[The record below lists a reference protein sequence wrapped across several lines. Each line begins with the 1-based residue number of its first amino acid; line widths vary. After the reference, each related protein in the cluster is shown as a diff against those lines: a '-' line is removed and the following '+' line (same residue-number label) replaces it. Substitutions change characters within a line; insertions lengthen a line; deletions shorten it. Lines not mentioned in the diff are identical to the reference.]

1 METPLTTP
9 LATPPANPL
18 PTLALLDA
26 SNYLYRAFYAIR
38 SLTGPGGRPTNA
50 VYGFLNMWRKY
61 REMRKPEAVAV
72 CFDRYEKTFREE
84 MDSSYKAQRQ
94 AMPDDLV
101 PQIEDA
107 KRVCRLLGLAVVE
120 EAGYEADDLIGSI
133 ALAASGAGMR
143 VEICSADKDL
153 FQLVKDPDVV
163 VWHPVQER
171 LLDEAGVTEFFGV
184 PPSRVI
190 DVLALMGD
198 SSDNIPGVRGIGEK
212 TAKELVTTFG
222 SLDDIYSRLD
232 EVKGKRKETLANG
245 REAAVLSR
253 TLATVRCD
261 RPLPAAS
268 ENLLEH
274 FRIRPLTDEAAAP
287 LAAFYEE
294 MGFAKLRKELLE
306 SRPVD
311 PARAAP
317 AAPAAPT
324 SSRAPSTLS
333 LFDDETVPAGA
344 PDGTRWESSASGL
357 AALDASAR
365 KAGRAAVHVE
375 SGPGAPWPAPP
386 LAAVVAI
393 PGGGTAAF
401 ALDETGTRALATL
414 FRDVPLVAHD
424 AKRLF
429 LAADA
434 LGIAPPARVE
444 DSMLASYVVS
454 PGLHA
459 HDLAGDARGILN
471 LPPEA
476 VPPLKDLA
484 GGAPVTVDLLASEAG
499 RKWLSPRAHLPL
511 ALLDALAPRLA
522 EGSALSRV
530 LHDIE
535 LPLVPVLARME
546 IAGVAVDRG
555 VLAEMSKEFD
565 GRLAAL
571 EAKIIEAAGEPFNI
585 GSPAQLGRILFE
597 KLAYPAVKKTAK
609 TKSWAT
615 DSDVL
620 EELAALSAGPVPR
633 LVLEW
638 REISKLKGTYVD
650 ALPLAIAVD
659 GRIHTRYDQA
669 VAATGRLSSN
679 APNLQNIPV
688 RTEAGRAIRRAFVAP
703 PGRVLVA
710 ADYSQVELRLLAHLS
725 GDEALLETFRRGED
739 IHRATAAKI
748 FGVSLSAVT
757 PDQRRGAKTINFG
770 VLYGMG
776 PFALATQLG
785 VPRAEAKE
793 FIAAYFERFPR
804 IRACLDSILEK
815 ARATGGTETIFG
827 RVRPIP
833 GLHDRNHNVRANAER
848 MAMNAPFQGAAAD
861 LIKIAMLRLDAAL
874 AREIPEA
881 RLLLQVHDE
890 LVLECPE
897 ELAKT
902 TASLAKTTMEGAA
915 TLSVPL
921 TVEVGQGR
929 NWAQAK

>member
-1 METPLTTP
+1 
-9 LATPPANPL
+9 
-18 PTLALLDA
+18 
-26 SNYLYRAFYAIR
+26 
-38 SLTGPGGRPTNA
+38 
-50 VYGFLNMWRKY
+50 
-61 REMRKPEAVAV
+61 
-72 CFDRYEKTFREE
+72 
-84 MDSSYKAQRQ
+84 
-94 AMPDDLV
+94 
-101 PQIEDA
+101 
-107 KRVCRLLGLAVVE
+107 
-120 EAGYEADDLIGSI
+120 
-133 ALAASGAGMR
+133 
-143 VEICSADKDL
+143 
-153 FQLVKDPDVV
+153 
-163 VWHPVQER
+163 
-171 LLDEAGVTEFFGV
+171 
-184 PPSRVI
+184 
-190 DVLALMGD
+190 
-198 SSDNIPGVRGIGEK
+198 
-212 TAKELVTTFG
+212 
-222 SLDDIYSRLD
+222 
-232 EVKGKRKETLANG
+232 
-245 REAAVLSR
+245 
-253 TLATVRCD
+253 
-261 RPLPAAS
+261 
-268 ENLLEH
+268 
-274 FRIRPLTDEAAAP
+274 
-287 LAAFYEE
+287 
-294 MGFAKLRKELLE
+294 
-306 SRPVD
+306 
-311 PARAAP
+311 
-317 AAPAAPT
+317 
-324 SSRAPSTLS
+324 
-333 LFDDETVPAGA
+333 
-344 PDGTRWESSASGL
+344 
-357 AALDASAR
+357 
-365 KAGRAAVHVE
+365 
-375 SGPGAPWPAPP
+375 
-386 LAAVVAI
+386 
-393 PGGGTAAF
+393 
-401 ALDETGTRALATL
+401 
-414 FRDVPLVAHD
+414 
-424 AKRLF
+424 
-429 LAADA
+429 
-434 LGIAPPARVE
+434 
-444 DSMLASYVVS
+444 MLASYVVS

-476 VPPLKDLA
+476 VPPLKDLT
-484 GGAPVTVDLLASEAG
+484 GGAPVTLDLLASEAG
-499 RKWLSPRAHLPL
+499 RKWLLPRARLPL
-511 ALLDALAPRLA
+511 ALLDTLAPRLA
-522 EGSALSRV
+522 EGSALRSV
-530 LHDIE
+530 LDDIE
-535 LPLVPVLARME
+535 LPLIPVLARME

-571 EAKIIEAAGEPFNI
+571 ETKIIEAAGEPFNI

-620 EELAALSAGPVPR
+620 EELAALSTGPVPG

-650 ALPLAIAVD
+650 ALPLAIAAD

-710 ADYSQVELRLLAHLS
+710 ADYSQIELRLLAHLS

-748 FGVSLSAVT
+748 FGLAPEAVT
-757 PDQRRGAKTINFG
+757 PDQRRSAKTINFG
-770 VLYGMG
+770 MLYGMG

-785 VPRAEAKE
+785 VPRAEAKG

-804 IRACLDSILEK
+804 IRACLDAVLEK

-874 AREIPEA
+874 TREIPEA

-897 ELAKT
+897 ALAGK
-902 TASLAKTTMEGAA
+902 TASLAKATMEGAA

-921 TVEVGQGR
+921 TVHVGQGR

>member
-1 METPLTTP
+1 M
-9 LATPPANPL
+9 A
-18 PTLALLDA
+18 TLALLDA

-38 SLTGPGGRPTNA
+38 GLTGPGGRPTNA

-61 REMRKPEAVAV
+61 ESTRKPDAVAV
-72 CFDRYEKTFREE
+72 AFDRHEKTFREE
-84 MDSSYKAQRQ
+84 MDASYKAQRQ

-107 KRVCRLLGLAVVE
+107 KRLCRLLGLAVVE

-133 ALAASGAGMR
+133 AVAASSAGVR
-143 VEICSADKDL
+143 VEIASADKDL
-153 FQLVKDPDVV
+153 FQLVKDGAVV

-184 PPSRVI
+184 PPARVV

-212 TAKELVTTFG
+212 TAKELVTAFG
-222 SLDDIYSRLD
+222 SLDDVYARLS
-232 EVKGKRKETLANG
+232 EVKGKRKETLASG
-245 REAAVLSR
+245 REDAFRSR

-261 RPLPAAS
+261 RPLPAS
-268 ENLLEH
+268 PENLLEH
-274 FRIRPLTDEAAAP
+274 FRIRPLGEEAVEK
-287 LAAFYEE
+287 LATFYEE
-294 MGFAKLRKELLE
+294 LGFAKLRKELLE
-306 SRPVD
+306 SRPS
-311 PARAAP
+311 AP
-317 AAPAAPT
+317 AKAATLTAPA
-324 SSRAPSTLS
+324 TLS
-333 LFDDETVPAGA
+333 LFDEATAPEGA
-344 PDGTRWESSASGL
+344 PETIRWEASSSGL
-357 AALDASAR
+357 AALVAAAR

-375 SGPGAPWPAPP
+375 CGAGSPWPAPP
-386 LAAVVAI
+386 LAAIVAV
-393 PGGGTAAF
+393 PGGETVGF
-401 ALDETGTRALATL
+401 ALDEAGTRALAAL

-434 LGIAPPARVE
+434 LGIAPPARVR
-444 DSMLASYVVS
+444 DSMLARYVVS

-476 VPPLKDLA
+476 VPPLKELA
-484 GGAPVTVDLLASEAG
+484 GGEPVTIGMLASEAG
-499 RKWLSPRAHLPL
+499 RRWLAPRARLPL
-511 ALLDALAPRLA
+511 ALLQALAPRLA
-522 EGSALSRV
+522 KGSPLERV
-530 LHDIE
+530 LEEIE

-555 VLAEMSKEFD
+555 VLAAMSKEFD
-565 GRLAAL
+565 ARLAAL
-571 EAKIIEAAGEPFNI
+571 EEKTHAAAGEPFNI
-585 GSPAQLGRILFE
+585 GSPPQLGRILFE
-597 KLAYPAVKKTAK
+597 KLGYPAVKKTAK
-609 TKSWAT
+609 TKSFST
-615 DSDVL
+615 GSEVL
-620 EELAALSAGPVPR
+620 EELAALSSGPVPG

-650 ALPLAIAVD
+650 ALPTAIASD

-703 PGRVLVA
+703 PGRLLVA
-710 ADYSQVELRLLAHLS
+710 ADYSQIELRLLAHLS

-748 FGVSLSAVT
+748 FGLAPEAVT
-757 PDQRRGAKTINFG
+757 VSQRRSAKTINFG

-776 PFALATQLG
+776 AFALAAQLG

-793 FIAAYFERFPR
+793 FIAAYFERFPS
-804 IRACLDSILEK
+804 IRACLDTILEK

-861 LIKIAMLRLDAAL
+861 LIKRAMIHLDMAL

-881 RLLLQVHDE
+881 RLLLSVHDE
-890 LVLECPE
+890 LVLECP
-897 ELAKT
+897 
-902 TASLAKTTMEGAA
+902 ASLAGKTAALAKATMEGAA
-915 TLSVPL
+915 ALAVPL
-921 TVEVGQGR
+921 TVDVGQGR
-929 NWAQAK
+929 NWAEAK

>member
-1 METPLTTP
+1 MADPPKNPL
-9 LATPPANPL
+9 PAL

-38 SLTGPGGRPTNA
+38 GLTGPGGRPTNA

-61 REMRKPEAVAV
+61 RETRKPEAVAV

-84 MDSSYKAQRQ
+84 LDASYKAQRQ

-133 ALAASGAGMR
+133 AIAASGAGMR
-143 VEICSADKDL
+143 VEIASADKDL
-153 FQLVKDPDVV
+153 FQLVKDPAVV

-222 SLDDIYSRLD
+222 SLDDVYARLD
-232 EVKGKRKETLANG
+232 EVTGKRRETLANG
-245 REAAVLSR
+245 REDALLSR

-261 RPLPAAS
+261 RPLPAAP
-268 ENLLEH
+268 EDLLEH
-274 FRIRPLTDEAAAP
+274 FRIRPLTDEAVAP

-294 MGFAKLRKELLE
+294 LGFARLRKELLD
-306 SRPVD
+306 SRPGE
-311 PARAAP
+311 AAKEAP
-317 AAPAAPT
+317 AASLP
-324 SSRAPSTLS
+324 SSTLS
-333 LFDDETVPAGA
+333 LFDEEAVVAGGA
-344 PDGTRWESSASGL
+344 DSARWESSESGL
-357 AALDASAR
+357 LALGASAR

-375 SGPGAPWPAPP
+375 CGPGTPWPAPP

-401 ALDETGTRALATL
+401 ALDSSLDAAGTRALAAL
-414 FRDVPLVAHD
+414 FRDVPVVAHD

-434 LGIAPPARVE
+434 LGIAPPVRVL

-476 VPPLKDLA
+476 VPPLKELA
-484 GGAPVTVDLLASEAG
+484 GAAPVTLDMLASEAG
-499 RKWLSPRAHLPL
+499 RKWLSPRARLPL
-511 ALLDALAPRLA
+511 ALLDTLAPRLA
-522 EGSALSRV
+522 EGSALRSV
-530 LHDIE
+530 LDTIE
-535 LPLVPVLARME
+535 LPLIPVLARME
-546 IAGVAVDRG
+546 LAGVAVDRG

-597 KLAYPAVKKTAK
+597 KLAYPAMKKTAK

-620 EELAALSAGPVPR
+620 EELAALSTGPVPG

-650 ALPLAIAVD
+650 ALPLAIAAD

-710 ADYSQVELRLLAHLS
+710 ADYSQIELRLLAHLS

-748 FGVSLSAVT
+748 FGVTLSAVT

-785 VPRAEAKE
+785 VPRGEAKE

-897 ELAKT
+897 ALAEK

-915 TLSVPL
+915 MLSVPL
-921 TVEVGQGR
+921 TVEVGQGH

>member
-1 METPLTTP
+1 MAKPLPDP
-9 LATPPANPL
+9 LPTL

-38 SLTGPGGRPTNA
+38 GLTGPGGRPTNA

-61 REMRKPEAVAV
+61 RETRKPEAVAV

-84 MDSSYKAQRQ
+84 MDSNYKAQRQ

-133 ALAASGAGMR
+133 AVAASGAGMR
-143 VEICSADKDL
+143 VEIASADKDL
-153 FQLVKDPDVV
+153 FQLVKDPAVV

-222 SLDDIYSRLD
+222 SLDEIYARLE
-232 EVKGKRKETLANG
+232 EVKGKRKETLASG
-245 REAAVLSR
+245 RENALLSR

-261 RPLPAAS
+261 RPLPAAP
-268 ENLLEH
+268 EDLLEH
-274 FRIRPLTDEAAAP
+274 FRIRPLTDEAVAP

-294 MGFAKLRKELLE
+294 LGFARLRKELLD
-306 SRPVD
+306 SRPGE
-311 PARAAP
+311 AAKEAP
-317 AAPAAPT
+317 AASPP
-324 SSRAPSTLS
+324 SSTLS
-333 LFDDETVPAGA
+333 LFDEEAVVAGGA
-344 PDGTRWESSASGL
+344 DSARWESSESGL
-357 AALDASAR
+357 LALGASAR

-375 SGPGAPWPAPP
+375 CGPGTPWPAPP

-401 ALDETGTRALATL
+401 ALGSSLDEAGTRALAAL
-414 FRDVPLVAHD
+414 FRDVPIVAHD

-434 LGIAPPARVE
+434 LGIAPPARYV

-476 VPPLKDLA
+476 VPPLKDLT
-484 GGAPVTVDLLASEAG
+484 GGAAVTLDLLASEAG
-499 RKWLSPRAHLPL
+499 RKWLSPRARLPL
-511 ALLDALAPRLA
+511 ALLDTLAPRLH
-522 EGSALSRV
+522 EGSALKRV
-530 LHDIE
+530 LDDIE

-620 EELAALSAGPVPR
+620 EELAALSTGPVPG

-650 ALPLAIAVD
+650 ALPLAIAAD

-703 PGRVLVA
+703 AGRVLVA
-710 ADYSQVELRLLAHLS
+710 ADYSQIELRLLAHLS

-748 FGVSLSAVT
+748 FGVALEAVT

-861 LIKIAMLRLDAAL
+861 LVKIAMLRLDAAL

-897 ELAKT
+897 PLAGK
-902 TASLAKTTMEGAA
+902 TASLARATMEGAA

-929 NWAQAK
+929 NWALAK

>member
-1 METPLTTP
+1 M
-9 LATPPANPL
+9 AAPPANPL

-38 SLTGPGGRPTNA
+38 GLTGPGGRPTNA

-61 REMRKPEAVAV
+61 RETRKPEAVAV

-84 MDSSYKAQRQ
+84 LDASYKAQRQ

-120 EAGYEADDLIGSI
+120 EAGYEADDLIGTL
-133 ALAASGAGMR
+133 AVAASGAGMR
-143 VEICSADKDL
+143 VEIASADKDL
-153 FQLVKDPDVV
+153 FQLVKDPAVV

-171 LLDEAGVTEFFGV
+171 LLDEAGVAEFFGV

-212 TAKELVTTFG
+212 TAKELVSTFG
-222 SLDDIYSRLD
+222 SLDDIYARLD
-232 EVKGKRKETLANG
+232 EVKGKRRETLANG
-245 REAAVLSR
+245 REDALLSR

-261 RPLPAAS
+261 RPLPAAP

-274 FRIRPLTDEAAAP
+274 FRIRPLADEAAAA

-294 MGFAKLRKELLE
+294 LGFAKLRKELLE
-306 SRPVD
+306 SRPGGPVI
-311 PARAAP
+311 AAP
-317 AAPAAPT
+317 AAASA
-324 SSRAPSTLS
+324 SRAPSTLS
-333 LFDDETVPAGA
+333 LFDEAVPAGA
-344 PDGTRWESSASGL
+344 PDRARWESSPSGL
-357 AALDASAR
+357 AALDLSAR
-365 KAGRAAVHVE
+365 AAGRAAVHVE

-386 LAAVVAI
+386 LAAVVAV
-393 PGGGTAAF
+393 PGGETVAF
-401 ALDETGTRALATL
+401 ALDEAGIRALAAL
-414 FRDVPLVAHD
+414 FSDVPLVAHD

-434 LGIAPPARVE
+434 LGIAPPARIL

-484 GGAPVTVDLLASEAG
+484 GGAPVTLDVLASEAG
-499 RKWLSPRAHLPL
+499 RKWLLPRARLPL
-511 ALLDALAPRLA
+511 ALLDALAPRLH
-522 EGSALSRV
+522 EGSALRSV
-530 LHDIE
+530 LDDIE
-535 LPLVPVLARME
+535 LPLIPVLARME

-571 EAKIIEAAGEPFNI
+571 EAKIVEAAGEPFNI

-620 EELAALSAGPVPR
+620 EELAALSAGPVPG

-650 ALPLAIAVD
+650 ALPLAIAAD

-710 ADYSQVELRLLAHLS
+710 ADYSQIELRLLAHLS

-748 FGVSLSAVT
+748 FAVGLEAVT

-793 FIAAYFERFPR
+793 FIAAYFDRFPK
-804 IRACLDSILEK
+804 IRACLDAILEK
-815 ARATGGTETIFG
+815 ARRAGGTETIFG

-874 AREIPEA
+874 AREIPQA

-897 ELAKT
+897 PLAGK
-902 TASLAKTTMEGAA
+902 TASLAKATMEGAA

-921 TVEVGQGR
+921 TVDVGQGR

>member
-1 METPLTTP
+1 M
-9 LATPPANPL
+9 A
-18 PTLALLDA
+18 TLALLDA

-38 SLTGPGGRPTNA
+38 GLTGPGGRPTNA

-61 REMRKPEAVAV
+61 REERKPDAVAV
-72 CFDRYEKTFREE
+72 AFDRYEKTFREE
-84 MDSSYKAQRQ
+84 MDASYKAQRQ

-107 KRVCRLLGLAVVE
+107 KRLCRLLGLAVVE

-133 ALAASGAGMR
+133 AVAASLAGMR
-143 VEICSADKDL
+143 VEIASADKDL
-153 FQLVKDPDVV
+153 FQLVKDGAVE

-184 PPSRVI
+184 PPARVV

-198 SSDNIPGVRGIGEK
+198 SSDNIPGVKGIGEK
-212 TAKELVTTFG
+212 TAKELVATFG
-222 SLDDIYSRLD
+222 SLDDVYARLG
-232 EVKGKRKETLANG
+232 EVKGKRKETLASG
-245 REAAVLSR
+245 REDAFRSR

-261 RPLPAAS
+261 RPLPAAP

-274 FRIRPLTDEAAAP
+274 FRIRPLSDEAKKD

-294 MGFAKLRKELLE
+294 LGFAKLRKELLE
-306 SRPVD
+306 SRED
-311 PARAAP
+311 AP
-317 AAPAAPT
+317 AKAAARTTPAT
-324 SSRAPSTLS
+324 TLS
-333 LFDDETVPAGA
+333 LFDEETAAEGE
-344 PDGTRWESSASGL
+344 RKLILWEASSSGL
-357 AALDASAR
+357 AALVAAAQ

-375 SGPGAPWPAPP
+375 CGPGSPWPAPP
-386 LAAVVAI
+386 LAAAVAV
-393 PGGGTAAF
+393 PGGVTAAF
-401 ALDETGTRALATL
+401 ALDEAGTRALAAF

-429 LAADA
+429 LAAEA
-434 LGIAPPARVE
+434 LGIAPPARVL

-476 VPPLKDLA
+476 VPPLKELA
-484 GGAPVTVDLLASEAG
+484 GGEPVTLGMLASEAG
-499 RKWLSPRAHLPL
+499 RRWLAPRALLPL
-511 ALLDALAPRLA
+511 ALVQALAPRLA
-522 EGSALSRV
+522 KGSPLERV
-530 LHDIE
+530 LEDIE

-546 IAGVAVDRG
+546 IAGVAVDRD
-555 VLAEMSKEFD
+555 VLASMSKEFD
-565 GRLAAL
+565 ARLAAL
-571 EAKIIEAAGEPFNI
+571 EKKTHEAAGEPFNI
-585 GSPAQLGRILFE
+585 GSPPQLGRILFE
-597 KLAYPAVKKTAK
+597 KLGYPAVKKTTK
-609 TKSWAT
+609 TKSFST
-615 DSDVL
+615 GSEVL
-620 EELAALSAGPVPR
+620 EELAALSSGPVPG

-650 ALPLAIAVD
+650 ALPSAIAAD

-703 PGRVLVA
+703 AGKLLVV
-710 ADYSQVELRLLAHLS
+710 ADYSQIELRLLAHLS

-748 FGVSLSAVT
+748 FSIEPRAVT
-757 PDQRRGAKTINFG
+757 PSQRRGAKTINFG

-776 PFALATQLG
+776 PFALAAQLG
-785 VPRAEAKE
+785 VPRAEAKD
-793 FIAAYFERFPR
+793 FIAAYFDRFPS

-848 MAMNAPFQGAAAD
+848 MAMNAPFQGSAAD
-861 LIKIAMLRLDAAL
+861 LIKKAMIHLDAAL
-874 AREIPEA
+874 LRGIPEA
-881 RLLLQVHDE
+881 RLLLSVHDE
-890 LVLECPE
+890 LVLECPAPLAGE
-897 ELAKT
+897 TAALAK
-902 TASLAKTTMEGAA
+902 ATMEGVAA
-915 TLSVPL
+915 LAVPL
-921 TVEVGQGR
+921 TVDVGQGR
-929 NWAQAK
+929 NWAEAK

>member
-1 METPLTTP
+1 M
-9 LATPPANPL
+9 A
-18 PTLALLDA
+18 TLALLDA

-38 SLTGPGGRPTNA
+38 GLTGPGGRPTNA

-61 REMRKPEAVAV
+61 REVRKPDAVAV
-72 CFDRYEKTFREE
+72 AFDRHEKTFREE
-84 MDSSYKAQRQ
+84 MDATYKAQRQ

-107 KRVCRLLGLAVVE
+107 KRLCRLLGLAVVE

-133 ALAASGAGMR
+133 AVAASGAGVR
-143 VEICSADKDL
+143 VEIASADKDL
-153 FQLVKDPDVV
+153 FQLVKDDTVV

-171 LLDEAGVTEFFGV
+171 LLDEAGVAEFFGV
-184 PPSRVI
+184 PPARVV

-212 TAKELVTTFG
+212 TAKELIGTFG
-222 SLDDIYSRLD
+222 SLDDVYARLD
-232 EVKGKRKETLANG
+232 EVKGKRKETLASG
-245 REAAVLSR
+245 REDAFRSK

-261 RPLPAAS
+261 RPLPAAP

-274 FRIRPLTDEAAAP
+274 FRIRPLTDEAVRE

-294 MGFAKLRKELLE
+294 LGFAKLRKDLLE
-306 SRPVD
+306 SRPGA
-311 PARAAP
+311 PAKP
-317 AAPAAPT
+317 AAPAT
-324 SSRAPSTLS
+324 PSTLS
-333 LFDDETVPAGA
+333 LFDETVTREGA
-344 PDGTRWESSASGL
+344 RDATRWETSASSL
-357 AALDASAR
+357 AAVVAAAR
-365 KAGRAAVHVE
+365 KAGRAGVYVE
-375 SGPGAPWPAPP
+375 CGPGLPWPAPP

-393 PGGGTAAF
+393 PGGPTPATAAF
-401 ALDETGTRALATL
+401 ALDDVGTRALVDL
-414 FRDVPLVAHD
+414 FQHVPLVAHD

-429 LAADA
+429 LAANA
-434 LGIAPPARVE
+434 LGISAPARVF
-444 DSMLASYVVS
+444 DSMLASYVVC

-476 VPPLKDLA
+476 VPPMKELA
-484 GGAPVTVDLLASEAG
+484 AGAPVTIELLSSEAG
-499 RKWLSPRAHLPL
+499 RQRVAPRACLPL
-511 ALLDALAPRLA
+511 ALVDALAPRLA
-522 EGSALSRV
+522 KGSALSRV
-530 LHDIE
+530 LEEIE

-546 IAGVAVDRG
+546 IAGIAVDRG
-555 VLAEMSKEFD
+555 ALAVMSKEFD
-565 GRLAAL
+565 VRLATL
-571 EAKIIEAAGEPFNI
+571 EQKIHEAAGESFNI

-597 KLAYPAVKKTAK
+597 KLGYPAVKKTAK

-615 DSDVL
+615 GSEVL
-620 EELAALSAGPVPR
+620 EELAALSSGPVPG

-650 ALPLAIAVD
+650 ALPAAIAPD

-703 PGRVLVA
+703 RGSVLVA
-710 ADYSQVELRLLAHLS
+710 ADYSQIELRLLAHLS
-725 GDEALLETFRRGED
+725 GDAALLETFRRGED
-739 IHRATAAKI
+739 IHRATAARI
-748 FGVSLSAVT
+748 FDVAPDAVT
-757 PDQRRGAKTINFG
+757 SDQRRGAKTINFG

-776 PFALATQLG
+776 PFALAAELG

-815 ARATGGTETIFG
+815 ARATGSTETIFG

-848 MAMNAPFQGAAAD
+848 MAMNAPFQGSAAD
-861 LIKIAMLRLDAAL
+861 LIKKAMISLDARL
-874 AREIPEA
+874 ASEIPEA

-897 ELAKT
+897 ALAQKT
-902 TASLAKTTMEGAA
+902 ADLARATMEGAA
-915 TLSVPL
+915 SLAVPL
-921 TVEVGQGR
+921 TVDVGQGR
-929 NWAQAK
+929 NWAEAK

>member
-1 METPLTTP
+1 MSDSN
-9 LATPPANPL
+9 AR
-18 PTLALLDA
+18 PTIALIDA

-38 SLTGPGGRPTNA
+38 GLTGPGGRPTNA

-61 REMRKPEAVAV
+61 RETRKPEAVAV

-84 MDSSYKAQRQ
+84 LDASYKAQRQ

-133 ALAASGAGMR
+133 AVAASGAGMR
-143 VEICSADKDL
+143 VEIASADKDL
-153 FQLVKDPDVV
+153 FQLVKDPAVV

-222 SLDDIYSRLD
+222 SLDDVYARLH

-245 REAAVLSR
+245 REDALLSR

-261 RPLPAAS
+261 RPLPAAP

-274 FRIRPLTDEAAAP
+274 FRIRPLTDEAAVE

-306 SRPVD
+306 SHPGGF
-311 PARAAP
+311 ANAAP
-317 AAPAAPT
+317 AAPAG
-324 SSRAPSTLS
+324 SRAPSTLS
-333 LFDDETVPAGA
+333 LFDDEVVPAGA
-344 PDGTRWESSASGL
+344 PDRARWESSASGL

-365 KAGRAAVHVE
+365 KARRVAVHVE

-386 LAAVVAI
+386 LAAVVAV
-393 PGGGTAAF
+393 PGGETVAF
-401 ALDETGTRALATL
+401 ALDEAGTRALATL
-414 FRDVPLVAHD
+414 FRDVPIVAHD

-429 LAADA
+429 LAAAA

-471 LPPEA
+471 LPLEA
-476 VPPLKDLA
+476 VPPLKDLT
-484 GGAPVTVDLLASEAG
+484 GGAPVTLDLFASEAG
-499 RKWLSPRAHLPL
+499 RKWLSPRARLPL
-511 ALLDALAPRLA
+511 TLLDTLAPRLA
-522 EGSALSRV
+522 EGSPLGRV
-530 LHDIE
+530 LDDIE
-535 LPLVPVLARME
+535 LPLIPVLARME

-555 VLAEMSKEFD
+555 VLAEMSREFD

-571 EAKIIEAAGEPFNI
+571 EAKIIEAAGEPFKI

-620 EELAALSAGPVPR
+620 EELAALSTGPVPG

-650 ALPLAIAVD
+650 ALPLAIAAD

-688 RTEAGRAIRRAFVAP
+688 RTAAGRAIRRAFVAP

-710 ADYSQVELRLLAHLS
+710 ADYSQIELRLLAHLS

-748 FGVSLSAVT
+748 FGLAPSAVT

-776 PFALATQLG
+776 PFALATQIG

-815 ARATGGTETIFG
+815 ARAAGGTETIFG

-874 AREIPEA
+874 TREIPEA

-897 ELAKT
+897 ALAGK
-902 TASLAKTTMEGAA
+902 TASLAKATMEGVA

-921 TVEVGQGR
+921 TVDVGQGR